1 MWLALCWIQFGSQIY
16 LTSSRGHWI
25 TEKARFQSSGT
36 KDITV
41 DPLSLQR
48 TFVLL
53 KFGIITAL
61 LDLFSNAKALV
72 PAFP

>member
-1 MWLALCWIQFGSQIY
+1 MSDSVRYSEIY
-16 LTSSRGHWI
+16 VTSSQRLWI
-25 TEKARFQSSGT
+25 KEKARFQSSGT

-48 TFVLL
+48 TFGLL
-53 KFGIITAL
+53 RFGIIKVL

-72 PAFP
+72 PAFPQR